1 MTVSFGVNQMSSLF
15 LRRAFIWVVSMALG
29 TLIGWLIITFL
40 LPALS
45 PDKNAKAISIAEYG
59 IIYFLTTVI
68 PLGLIF
74 VTWLDYYLD
83 TRIWPD

>member
-1 MTVSFGVNQMSSLF
+1 MNSLF
-15 LRRAFIWVVSMALG
+15 LRRVFVWTVSMVLG
-29 TLIGWLIITFL
+29 TLIGWLMITFM

-45 PDKNAKAISIAEYG
+45 PDKNAVAISVAEYG
-59 IIYFLTTVI
+59 IIYFLVTVVPI
-68 PLGLIF
+68 GLIF

>member
-1 MTVSFGVNQMSSLF
+1 MSSLL
-15 LRRAFIWVVSMALG
+15 LRRVVVWTVSMVLG
-29 TLIGWLIITFL
+29 TLIGWLIITFM

-45 PDKNAKAISIAEYG
+45 PDKNATAISIAEYG
-59 IIYFLTTVI
+59 IIYFLVTVV

-74 VTWLDYYLD
+74 VTWLDYFLD

>member
-1 MTVSFGVNQMSSLF
+1 MSSLTV
-15 LRRAFIWVVSMALG
+15 RRIFVWVVSMALG
-29 TLIGWLIITFL
+29 FAIGWLVITFL

-45 PDKNAKAISIAEYG
+45 PDPNAKAISIQKYG

-68 PLGLIF
+68 PLGLLF
-74 VTWLDYYLD
+74 VTWLDYFLD

>member
-1 MTVSFGVNQMSSLF
+1 MSSLLF
-15 LRRAFIWVVSMALG
+15 RRILVWAIGMG
-29 TLIGWLIITFL
+29 TGTVIGLLILTLL

-45 PDKNAKAISIAEYG
+45 PDPNAKAISVQEYG
-59 IIYFLTTVI
+59 IIYFLTTVVPI
-68 PLGLIF
+68 GLIF